1 MPFATRKHSS
11 IPFGCVFAAL
21 LALAV
26 CVERLPAGGQLALTV
41 VDSETG
47 KPVPCRI
54 HLTGPRKNVRKIP
67 KSPFWHDHNAISGNV
82 LLKLP
87 NGNYEFLIERGLEY
101 LWRKGHFT
109 IENHADDSKRVE
121 LRRFVNMSADGW
133 YSGDLDVRRPS
144 DDIQLLMLADDL
156 HVAEVITWKNDKIL
170 WGDKPPEEPLVR
182 FDGDRC
188 YHLLAGAI
196 TRSGTEVLLLNSPK
210 PLDPPASRG
219 EYPPLM
225 KFLLHARESADVW
238 IDADRPYWW
247 DLPVLVATGQVDSI
261 QVAGGNIRRN
271 DTINHESGG
280 KPRGR
285 LRYPDPWGNARWGQH
300 IYYQLLECGL
310 RVPPTAGSGSGDSP
324 NSVGY
329 NRVYVH
335 VDGEFSYKKWW
346 EGLRAGLLA
355 ATGAEPFSGGADLRG
370 TVLSFQL
377 RRKSAPPENGS
388 APSLQEGPHAARR
401 RTRQRA
407 LRIADP
413 PGAARVRAG
422 PERPGTHVAAR
433 AEAHRRHRSCG
444 AAERRQE
451 HAAVAHDA
459 CAARRWRRIRLR
471 PRNRIWASR
480 SCRAIGVWCS
490 RICRACWKVRMRAS
504 VWATRSC
511 GTSSAHVS
519 FCTSSTFVR
528 RKVLRRRPRPTPS
541 FATSWRSTA
550 TCWPAVRKSS
560 WAINSISPKRAKR

>member
-1 MPFATRKHSS
+1 MSSATRKHSL
-11 IPFGCVFAAL
+11 IPFGCVFTAL
-21 LALAV
+21 MALAV
-26 CVERLPAGGQLALTV
+26 CVERLPAKGQLALTV

-121 LRRFVNMSADGW
+121 LRRFVDMSADGW

-156 HVAEVITWKNDKIL
+156 HVAEVITWKNGKNL

-182 FDGDRC
+182 FDSDRC

-210 PLDPPASRG
+210 PLDPPASKG

-280 KPRGR
+280 RPRDR

-324 NSVGY
+324 NPVGY

-346 EGLRAGLLA
+346 DGLRAGRVFVTNGPLLKPTVNGELPGHVFRA
-355 ATGAEPFSGGADLRG
+355 DAGSTVELEIGLTLSTCDPISYLEIVKNGQVEHSVPFDKYAKGGRLPALKFEASGWFLVRAVTDLPNTYRFAMTGPYYVDIGGR
-370 TVLSFQL
+370 
-377 RRKSAPPENGS
+377 P
-388 APSLQEGPHAARR
+388 
-401 RTRQRA
+401 
-407 LRIADP
+407 RISR
-413 PGAARVRAG
+413 GAAQFFVDWVY
-422 PERPGTHVAAR
+422 ERAR
-433 AEAHRRHRSCG
+433 AIELIDPQQKREVLDWHRQARDFWKKLLSR
-444 AAERRQE
+444 ANAE
-451 HAAVAHDA
+451 
-459 CAARRWRRIRLR
+459 
-471 PRNRIWASR
+471 
-480 SCRAIGVWCS
+480 
-490 RICRACWKVRMRAS
+490 
-504 VWATRSC
+504 
-511 GTSSAHVS
+511 
-519 FCTSSTFVR
+519 
-528 RKVLRRRPRPTPS
+528 
-541 FATSWRSTA
+541 
-550 TCWPAVRKSS
+550 
-560 WAINSISPKRAKR
+560 